1 MAKFLNEFQ
10 YFRRQPHNMKV
21 LLITNLCF
29 AFVLPVIEIFVGAYI
44 MRNTNNPSFV
54 AVYQLAQYTG
64 IVLSSLING
73 FLLKRINVR
82 TLYMFGILVSG
93 ISLLVMMTVQAVG
106 LWELVL
112 SGLLLGVSVGFFWTN
127 RYLLA
132 LNSTTDDNRNYF
144 YGLESFFFSVCSI
157 LVPLAVGGFLAK
169 ASGTGFFGST
179 MDINKA
185 YQIVTFVTLGIC
197 ILACIALS
205 RGKFTN
211 PAQKKFLYLKF
222 NRLWKKMIGLAALKG
237 LIQGFLVTAPAILI
251 LRLVGSEG
259 ELGLIQ
265 GIGGLITAVIVYVLG
280 RVTKPKDRIVVF
292 AVGIVI
298 FFIGTLVNAAL
309 FSAVGV
315 IVFVLCK
322 IFFQPLHD
330 LAYNPI
336 QLRTIDV
343 VSHQEHR
350 NEYAYIMNHELG
362 LYAGRAIGLVLF
374 IVLATYVSEDFALKF
389 ALVIVGAVELLSIPL
404 AKNITKNTDKA
415 PKYAAP
421 DVQGS

>member
-1 MAKFLNEFQ
+1 MAKFVSEFQ
-10 YFRRQPHNMKV
+10 FFRQQPHNMKV

-44 MRNTNNPSFV
+44 MRNTNSPTFV

-64 IVLSSLING
+64 IVASSLING
-73 FLLKRINVR
+73 FLLKKVNVR
-82 TLYMFGILVSG
+82 ELYMFGILVSG
-93 ISLLVMMTVQAVG
+93 VSLLIMMTVQAISLTG
-106 LWELVL
+106 LIM
-112 SGLLLGVSVGFFWTN
+112 SGLLLGISVGFFWTN

-157 LVPLAVGGFLAK
+157 LVPLAVGGFLAT
-169 ASGTGFFGST
+169 ASGSGFLGMHF
-179 MDINKA
+179 DINKA

-211 PAQKKFLYLKF
+211 PMQKKFIYFKF
-222 NRLWKKMIGLAALKG
+222 NQLWNKMIGLAALKG
-237 LIQGFLVTAPAILI
+237 LVQGFLVTAPAILI
-251 LRLVGSEG
+251 LKLVGEEG

-265 GIGGLITAVIVYVLG
+265 GIGGFITAIIVYILG
-280 RVTKPKDRIVVF
+280 RVTKPKNRVAIF
-292 AVGIVI
+292 AIGITI
-298 FFIGTLVNAAL
+298 FFIGTLFNAIL

-315 IVFVLCK
+315 IIFVLCK

-362 LYAGRAIGLVLF
+362 LYFGRAVGLILF
-374 IVLATYVSEDFALKF
+374 IVLATYVSEDFALKY
-389 ALVIVGAVELLSIPL
+389 ALVIVALIEILSIPL
-404 AKNITKNTDKA
+404 AKNITSNTDKA
-415 PKYAAP
+415 PKYTIKEE
-421 DVQGS
+421 

>member
-169 ASGTGFFGST
+169 ASGTASAPT
-179 MDINKA
+179 DI
-185 YQIVTFVTLGIC
+185 
-197 ILACIALS
+197 
-205 RGKFTN
+205 
-211 PAQKKFLYLKF
+211 
-222 NRLWKKMIGLAALKG
+222 
-237 LIQGFLVTAPAILI
+237 
-251 LRLVGSEG
+251 
-259 ELGLIQ
+259 
-265 GIGGLITAVIVYVLG
+265 
-280 RVTKPKDRIVVF
+280 
-292 AVGIVI
+292 
-298 FFIGTLVNAAL
+298 
-309 FSAVGV
+309 
-315 IVFVLCK
+315 
-322 IFFQPLHD
+322 
-330 LAYNPI
+330 
-336 QLRTIDV
+336 
-343 VSHQEHR
+343 
-350 NEYAYIMNHELG
+350 
-362 LYAGRAIGLVLF
+362 
-374 IVLATYVSEDFALKF
+374 
-389 ALVIVGAVELLSIPL
+389 
-404 AKNITKNTDKA
+404 
-415 PKYAAP
+415 
-421 DVQGS
+421 

>member
-1 MAKFLNEFQ
+1 
-10 YFRRQPHNMKV
+10 MKV

-44 MRNTNNPSFV
+44 MRNTNNPTFV

-64 IVLSSLING
+64 IVVSSLING
-73 FLLKRINVR
+73 FLLRKINVR

-93 ISLLVMMTVQAVG
+93 ISLLVMMTVHAISIWG
-106 LWELVL
+106 LIL

-132 LNSTTDDNRNYF
+132 LNSTTDANRNYF

-169 ASGTGFFGST
+169 ASGSGFLGNT
-179 MDINKA
+179 IDINRA

-211 PAQKKFLYLKF
+211 PQQKKFLFFRY
-222 NRLWKKMIGLAALKG
+222 NRLWYKMIGLAMLKG

-251 LRLVGSEG
+251 LKLVGNEG

-265 GIGGLITAVIVYVLG
+265 GIGGFITAVIVYILG
-280 RVTKPKDRIVVF
+280 RVTKPKDRIAVF
-292 AVGIVI
+292 ATGIII
-298 FFIGTLVNAAL
+298 FFVGTLFNAVL

-315 IVFVLCK
+315 IVFVLAK

-343 VSHQEHR
+343 VSHQENR

-362 LYAGRAIGLVLF
+362 LYAGRALGLILF
-374 IVLATYVSEDFALKF
+374 IVLATYVSEDFALKY
-389 ALVIVGAVELLSIPL
+389 ALVIVGAIEIASIPL
-404 AKNITKNTDKA
+404 AKNITRNTDRA
-415 PKYAAP
+415 PKYNEP
-421 DVQGS
+421 DYEES

>member
-1 MAKFLNEFQ
+1 MAKFVNEFQ
-10 YFRRQPHNMKV
+10 YFRQQPHNMRV

-44 MRNTNNPSFV
+44 MRNTNNPTFV

-64 IVLSSLING
+64 ILASSLING
-73 FLLKRINVR
+73 FLLKKINVR
-82 TLYMFGILVSG
+82 SLYMFGILVSG
-93 ISLLVMMTVQAVG
+93 ISLLVMMTVQAVSV
-106 LWELVL
+106 WELIV

-132 LNSTTDDNRNYF
+132 LNSTNDDNRNYF

-169 ASGTGFFGST
+169 ASGTGFFGNVIE
-179 MDINKA
+179 INKA
-185 YQIVTFVTLGIC
+185 YQIVTIVTLGIC

-205 RGKFTN
+205 RGKFEN
-211 PAQKKFLYLKF
+211 PTQKKFLYFKF
-222 NRLWKKMIGLAALKG
+222 NRLWYKMLLLAGLKG

-251 LRLVGSEG
+251 LKLVGSEG

-265 GIGGLITAVIVYVLG
+265 GIGGFITAVIVYVLG
-280 RVTKPKDRIVVF
+280 RVTKPKARIAIF
-292 AVGIVI
+292 AGGIII
-298 FFIGTLVNAAL
+298 FFIGTLCNAIM
-309 FSAVGV
+309 FSAAGV

-350 NEYAYIMNHELG
+350 NEYAYIMNHEFG
-362 LYAGRAIGLVLF
+362 LYAGRAAGLIMF
-374 IVLATYVSEDFALKF
+374 IVLATYVSEDFALKY
-389 ALVIVGAVELLSIPL
+389 ALVIVGIVQLFAIPL
-404 AKNITKNTDKA
+404 AKNIIADTDKA
-415 PKYAAP
+415 PKYN
-421 DVQGS
+421 

>member
-1 MAKFLNEFQ
+1 M
-10 YFRRQPHNMKV
+10 
-21 LLITNLCF
+21 
-29 AFVLPVIEIFVGAYI
+29 
-44 MRNTNNPSFV
+44 
-54 AVYQLAQYTG
+54 
-64 IVLSSLING
+64 
-73 FLLKRINVR
+73 
-82 TLYMFGILVSG
+82 
-93 ISLLVMMTVQAVG
+93 
-106 LWELVL
+106 
-112 SGLLLGVSVGFFWTN
+112 
-127 RYLLA
+127 
-132 LNSTTDDNRNYF
+132 
-144 YGLESFFFSVCSI
+144 
-157 LVPLAVGGFLAK
+157 GGFLAK
-169 ASGTGFFGST
+169 ASGTGFLGHT
-179 MDINKA
+179 MNINRA

-211 PAQKKFLYLKF
+211 PAQKKFLYFRF
-222 NRLWKKMIGLAALKG
+222 NRLWNKMIGLAALKG

-251 LRLVGSEG
+251 LRLVGNEG

-265 GIGGLITAVIVYVLG
+265 GVGGVITAVIVYVLG
-280 RVTKPKDRIVVF
+280 RVTKPRDRIAVF

-298 FFIGTLVNAAL
+298 FFIGTLVNALL

-343 VSHQEHR
+343 VAHQERR

-362 LYAGRAIGLVLF
+362 LYAGRAMGLVLF

-404 AKNITKNTDKA
+404 AKNITKNTDRA
-415 PKYAAP
+415 PKYAEP
-421 DVQGS
+421 DRQDS

>member
-132 LNSTTDDNRNYF
+132 LNSTTDDNLRNGFLRKYDGHQQGVSDSHF
-144 YGLESFFFSVCSI
+144 RDARHLHPRLHC
-157 LVPLAVGGFLAK
+157 PLAREIHQ
-169 ASGTGFFGST
+169 SGT
-179 MDINKA
+179 
-185 YQIVTFVTLGIC
+185 
-197 ILACIALS
+197 
-205 RGKFTN
+205 
-211 PAQKKFLYLKF
+211 
-222 NRLWKKMIGLAALKG
+222 
-237 LIQGFLVTAPAILI
+237 
-251 LRLVGSEG
+251 E
-259 ELGLIQ
+259 E
-265 GIGGLITAVIVYVLG
+265 
-280 RVTKPKDRIVVF
+280 
-292 AVGIVI
+292 
-298 FFIGTLVNAAL
+298 
-309 FSAVGV
+309 
-315 IVFVLCK
+315 
-322 IFFQPLHD
+322 
-330 LAYNPI
+330 
-336 QLRTIDV
+336 
-343 VSHQEHR
+343 
-350 NEYAYIMNHELG
+350 
-362 LYAGRAIGLVLF
+362 
-374 IVLATYVSEDFALKF
+374 
-389 ALVIVGAVELLSIPL
+389 IPL
-404 AKNITKNTDKA
+404 F
-415 PKYAAP
+415 
-421 DVQGS
+421 

>member
-157 LVPLAVGGFLAK
+157 LVPLAVGGFLA
-169 ASGTGFFGST
+169 ST

-211 PAQKKFLYLKF
+211 PAQKKFLYFKF

-280 RVTKPKDRIVVF
+280 RVTKPKDRIAVF

-404 AKNITKNTDKA
+404 AKNIKNTDKA

>member
-54 AVYQLAQYTG
+54 AIYQLAQYTG
-64 IVLSSLING
+64 IVVSSLING
-73 FLLKRINVR
+73 FLLRRINVR

-93 ISLLVMMTVQAVG
+93 ISLLIMMTVHAVS
-106 LWELVL
+106 LWELVI

-169 ASGTGFFGST
+169 ASGSGFFGNVI
-179 MDINKA
+179 DINRA

-211 PAQKKFLYLKF
+211 PQQKKFLYFRF
-222 NRLWKKMIGLAALKG
+222 NRLWYKMIGLAVLKG
-237 LIQGFLVTAPAILI
+237 LVQGFLVTAPAILI
-251 LRLVGSEG
+251 LKLVGNEG

-265 GIGGLITAVIVYVLG
+265 GIGGFITAVIVYILG
-280 RVTKPKDRIVVF
+280 RVTKPKDRIAVF
-292 AVGIVI
+292 ATGIII
-298 FFIGTLVNAAL
+298 FFVGTVFNAVL

-343 VSHQEHR
+343 VSHQENR

-362 LYAGRAIGLVLF
+362 LYAGRALGLILF
-374 IVLATYVSEDFALKF
+374 IVLAAYVSEDFALKY
-389 ALVIVGAVELLSIPL
+389 ALVIVGAIEIASLPL
-404 AKNITKNTDKA
+404 AKNITEHTDKA
-415 PKYAAP
+415 PKYDTP
-421 DVQGS
+421 DYEES

>member
-1 MAKFLNEFQ
+1 MPKFVSEFQ
-10 YFRRQPHNMKV
+10 FFRQQPHNMKV

-44 MRNTNNPSFV
+44 MRNTNSPTFV

-64 IVLSSLING
+64 IVASSLING
-73 FLLKRINVR
+73 FLLRKVNVR

-93 ISLLVMMTVQAVG
+93 ISLLIMMTVHAISITG
-106 LWELVL
+106 LIF

-132 LNSTTDDNRNYF
+132 LNSTNDDNRNYF

-157 LVPLAVGGFLAK
+157 LVPLAVGGFLAV
-169 ASGTGFFGST
+169 ASGSGFLGMQF
-179 MDINKA
+179 DINKA
-185 YQIVTFVTLGIC
+185 YQIVTFVALGIC

-205 RGKFTN
+205 RGRFTN
-211 PAQKKFLYLKF
+211 PSQKKFIYFKF
-222 NRLWKKMIGLAALKG
+222 NQLWNKMIGLAALKG
-237 LIQGFLVTAPAILI
+237 LVQGFLVTAPAILI
-251 LRLVGSEG
+251 LKLVGEEG

-265 GIGGLITAVIVYVLG
+265 GIGGLITAIIVYILG
-280 RVTKPKDRIVVF
+280 RVTKPKDRITVF
-292 AVGIVI
+292 AIGIII
-298 FFIGTLVNAAL
+298 FFIGTLFNAIL
-309 FSAVGV
+309 FSAAGV

-343 VSHQEHR
+343 VANQEHR

-362 LYAGRAIGLVLF
+362 LYAGRAIGLILF
-374 IVLATYVSEDFALKF
+374 IVLATYVSEDFALKY
-389 ALVIVGAVELLSIPL
+389 ALVIVAVIEILSIPL

-415 PKYAAP
+415 PKFINKEK
-421 DVQGS
+421 